1 MTLKYLLDENVNPAY
16 KIQLTRNSP
25 DLVMWVVDE
34 PNTPARGTLDP
45 QILNWCDEYGFVL
58 VTNNRKSMPTHLADY
73 IAEGNHIPGI
83 FILNTKLSM
92 GENIDE
98 LVFLAEASFESEY
111 QDQIIYLP
119 HSYSVS
125 K

>member
-25 DLVMWVVDE
+25 DLVMWVVGE

-119 HSYSVS
+119 HSYSIY

>member
-1 MTLKYLLDENVNPAY
+1 MTLNYLLDENVNPAY

-25 DLVMWVVDE
+25 DLVMWIVGE

-45 QILNWCDEYGFVL
+45 QILKWCDEYGFVL

-98 LVFLAEASFESEY
+98 LVFLAEASFENEY

-119 HSYSVS
+119 HSYSV
-125 K
+125 

>member
-1 MTLKYLLDENVNPAY
+1 MTLKYLLDENVNPTY

-25 DLVMWVVDE
+25 DLVMWIVGE

-45 QILNWCDEYGFVL
+45 QILKWCDEYGFVL
-58 VTNNRKSMPTHLADY
+58 VTNNHKSMPTHLADY
-73 IAEGNHIPGI
+73 ITEGNHIPGI

-98 LVFLAEASFESEY
+98 LVFLAEASFENEY

-119 HSYSVS
+119 HSYSV
-125 K
+125 